1 MSILVPAKM
10 DLSLKTKLVNH
21 AGNLDTAT
29 VPKLLAI
36 SYSYPPKEEP
46 RAIQVSRLLKYLNAS
61 TVLICE
67 GADGAGSDAESFL
80 EKTVRVPFSQSFG
93 RDLLNRLSSR
103 IYLPVVSK
111 TPDHLGTWKKSV
123 LNTVNSLV
131 SRQGY
136 RPDVLVTFAFPLIDS
151 VIGLELKR
159 RYNLPWLAHFS
170 DPWVDNPFRTED
182 RLTKALNVRLEQS
195 VIEDADRIVFTS
207 PETAELVLRK
217 YPRALQAKVR
227 IVPHAYEPELF
238 HKPENTGDGR
248 MVVRYLGDMYLG
260 RTPKPLFQALE
271 LLSATEP
278 EL

>member
-1 MSILVPAKM
+1 MLVPSKM
-10 DLSLKTKLVNH
+10 DLSIKTKLVNP

-67 GADGAGSDAESFL
+67 GEDGPGSDAESFL

-103 IYLPVVSK
+103 IYLPVLSR

-123 LNTVNSLV
+123 LNTVHSLLNT
-131 SRQGY
+131 QGY
-136 RPDVLVTFAFPLIDS
+136 RPDVLVTFAFPLIDN

-159 RYNLPWLAHFS
+159 RYKLP
-170 DPWVDNPFRTED
+170 
-182 RLTKALNVRLEQS
+182 
-195 VIEDADRIVFTS
+195 
-207 PETAELVLRK
+207 
-217 YPRALQAKVR
+217 
-227 IVPHAYEPELF
+227 
-238 HKPENTGDGR
+238 
-248 MVVRYLGDMYLG
+248 
-260 RTPKPLFQALE
+260 
-271 LLSATEP
+271 
-278 EL
+278 